1 VPKKARSPEEVKK
14 IREEI
19 LDKTLELINEV
30 GFDNFTMR
38 KLAGK
43 LGLTATTIYQYYK
56 NKEELYF
63 AALTQ
68 GFDTLC
74 DVVQEAL
81 GKQNDPKE
89 RLREVIRAIIRFSLA
104 HPNVYNILFVSDVPK
119 YYDYVGTESE
129 AVAKNEL
136 DAAMRFR
143 NLLISTVLQSG
154 IIKAD
159 SENDVLMDLIAG
171 ICTIHGYIVFVN
183 SQITDYLLG
192 PDTETD
198 SDEMVN
204 KLIDTAFAKYG

>member
-1 VPKKARSPEEVKK
+1 MPKKARSPEEVKK

>member
-1 VPKKARSPEEVKK
+1 VPKKARSPEEVQK

-143 NLLISTVLQSG
+143 DLLISTVLQSG

-192 PDTETD
+192 PDAETD

-204 KLIDTAFAKYG
+204 KLIDTVFAKYG

>member
-1 VPKKARSPEEVKK
+1 MWSAYLKKMTE
-14 IREEI
+14 
-19 LDKTLELINEV
+19 
-30 GFDNFTMR
+30 
-38 KLAGK
+38 GK
-43 LGLTATTIYQYYK
+43 P
-56 NKEELYF
+56 
-63 AALTQ
+63 ALTQ

-192 PDTETD
+192 PDTQTD

-204 KLIDTAFAKYG
+204 KLIDTVFAKYG

>member
-1 VPKKARSPEEVKK
+1 MPKKARSPEEVQK

-89 RLREVIRAIIRFSLA
+89 RLREVIRAVIRFSLA

-159 SENDVLMDLIAG
+159 SENDVMMDLIAG

-192 PDTETD
+192 PDTKTD

-204 KLIDTAFAKYG
+204 KLIDTVFAKYG

>member
-1 VPKKARSPEEVKK
+1 MPKKARSPEEVQK

-192 PDTETD
+192 PDAETD

-204 KLIDTAFAKYG
+204 KLIDTVFAKYG

>member
-1 VPKKARSPEEVKK
+1 MPKKARSPEEVQK

-171 ICTIHGYIVFVN
+171 ICTIHGYIVFFN

-204 KLIDTAFAKYG
+204 KLIDTVFAKYG

>member
-1 VPKKARSPEEVKK
+1 MPKKARSPEEIQK

-192 PDTETD
+192 PDTQTD

-204 KLIDTAFAKYG
+204 KLIDTVFAKYG

>member
-1 VPKKARSPEEVKK
+1 MPKKARSPEEVQK

-81 GKQNDPKE
+81 EKQSDPKE
-89 RLREVIRAIIRFSLA
+89 KLREVIRAIIRFSLD

-129 AVAKNEL
+129 AVAKDEL

-159 SENDVLMDLIAG
+159 SENDVMMDLIAG

-183 SQITDYLLG
+183 SQITDYLIG
-192 PDTETD
+192 PNAET
-198 SDEMVN
+198 SGDETVN
-204 KLIDTAFAKYG
+204 KLIDTVFDKFG

>member
-1 VPKKARSPEEVKK
+1 MPKKARSPEEVQK

-63 AALTQ
+63 AALAQ

-81 GKQNDPKE
+81 EKQSDPKE
-89 RLREVIRAIIRFSLA
+89 KLREVIRAIIRFSLD

-129 AVAKNEL
+129 AVAKDEL

-159 SENDVLMDLIAG
+159 SENDVMMDLIAG

-183 SQITDYLLG
+183 SQITDYLIG
-192 PDTETD
+192 PNAET
-198 SDEMVN
+198 SGDETVN
-204 KLIDTAFAKYG
+204 KLIDTVFDKFG

>member
-1 VPKKARSPEEVKK
+1 MPKKARSPEEVQK

-204 KLIDTAFAKYG
+204 KLIDTVFAKYG

>member
-1 VPKKARSPEEVKK
+1 MPKKARSPEEVQK

-143 NLLISTVLQSG
+143 DLLISTVLQSG

-192 PDTETD
+192 PDAETD

-204 KLIDTAFAKYG
+204 KLIDTVFAKYG

>member
-1 VPKKARSPEEVKK
+1 MPKKARSPEEIQT

-89 RLREVIRAIIRFSLA
+89 RLREVIRAVIRFSLA

-204 KLIDTAFAKYG
+204 KLIDTV

>member
-1 VPKKARSPEEVKK
+1 MPKKARSPEEVQK

-81 GKQNDPKE
+81 EKQSDPKE
-89 RLREVIRAIIRFSLA
+89 KLREVIRAIIRFSLD

-129 AVAKNEL
+129 AVAKDEL

-159 SENDVLMDLIAG
+159 SENDVMMDLIAC

-183 SQITDYLLG
+183 SQITDYLIG
-192 PDTETD
+192 PNAET
-198 SDEMVN
+198 SGDETVN
-204 KLIDTAFAKYG
+204 KLIDTVFDKFG

>member
-1 VPKKARSPEEVKK
+1 MPKKARSPEEVQK

-192 PDTETD
+192 PDTQTD

-204 KLIDTAFAKYG
+204 KLIDTVFAKYG